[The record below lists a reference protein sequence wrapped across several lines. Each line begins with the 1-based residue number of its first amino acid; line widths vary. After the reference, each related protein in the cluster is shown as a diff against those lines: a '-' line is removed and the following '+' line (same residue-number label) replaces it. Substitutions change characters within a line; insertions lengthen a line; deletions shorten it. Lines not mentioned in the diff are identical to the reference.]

1 MAYKTEA
8 ERIKAKKESNRRYDR
23 SARGR
28 ARNKRATK
36 KYYYSAK
43 GQATYKRYISLPKT
57 QKRENK
63 QK

>member
-23 SARGR
+23 SASGS

-36 KYYYSAK
+36 
-43 GQATYKRYISLPKT
+43 
-57 QKRENK
+57 
-63 QK
+63 